1 MFFKNDNLNK
11 TQLSP
16 EQFFKT
22 LFDDVIIYK
31 LLKDEKIDF
40 SDILK
45 SGLQL
50 RHRLINP
57 IGTSNKADHKSV

>member
-31 LLKDEKIDF
+31 LLKDEKIDL

-50 RHRLINP
+50 RHRRF
-57 IGTSNKADHKSV
+57 KSDWDLHE